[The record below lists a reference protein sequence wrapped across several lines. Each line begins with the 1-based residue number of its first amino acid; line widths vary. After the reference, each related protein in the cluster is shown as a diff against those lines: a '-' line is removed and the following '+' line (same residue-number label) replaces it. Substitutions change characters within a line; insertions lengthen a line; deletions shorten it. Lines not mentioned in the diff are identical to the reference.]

1 MRYYIAAFSADAR
14 QVLGNLDGQ
23 AALGDVRRPMRC
35 RAWRIIASGR
45 RLPHW
50 RPDVTS
56 WRLVDADGRIV
67 AAYPAYPAY
76 PLKGGS

>member
-1 MRYYIAAFSADAR
+1 MMPRYFIEAFAAEGR

-23 AALGDVRRPMRC
+23 SSLGAVRRPMRC

-45 RLPHW
+45 RLSHW
-50 RPDVTS
+50 RPDVTA

-67 AAYPAYPAY
+67 AEYPPQ
-76 PLKGGS
+76 GGS